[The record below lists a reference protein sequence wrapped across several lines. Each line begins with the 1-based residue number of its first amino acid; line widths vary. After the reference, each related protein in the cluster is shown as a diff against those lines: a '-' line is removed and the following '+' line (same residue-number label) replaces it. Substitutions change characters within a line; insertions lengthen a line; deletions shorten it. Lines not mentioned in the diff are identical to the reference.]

1 MHFAYRNTL
10 QSRSRQYTGPLLT
23 VNLQWDDQ
31 HRNDY
36 MVKEIALEDR
46 WDAQILARPI
56 AAIESAALA
65 KTDVRSIIEWAHLQ
79 RGVKSEQE

>member
-1 MHFAYRNTL
+1 M
-10 QSRSRQYTGPLLT
+10 RQLLT

-31 HRNDY
+31 HRDDY
-36 MVKEIALEDR
+36 MEKEIALEDR
-46 WDAQILARPI
+46 WEKQMLSARTIDAIK
-56 AAIESAALA
+56 SAALA

>member
-1 MHFAYRNTL
+1 M
-10 QSRSRQYTGPLLT
+10 GKLLT

-31 HRNDY
+31 HRDDY
-36 MVKEIALEDR
+36 MEKEIALEDR
-46 WDAQILARPI
+46 WEEQMLLARTI
-56 AAIESAALA
+56 DVTKSAALA